1 MELAEV
7 LGMDTY
13 YNKVGSWEEKRR
25 WMQLW
30 MIDKRLMV
38 ATNALGLGINVLDVR
53 LVVYVGLLY

>member
-1 MELAEV
+1 
-7 LGMDTY
+7 MDTY